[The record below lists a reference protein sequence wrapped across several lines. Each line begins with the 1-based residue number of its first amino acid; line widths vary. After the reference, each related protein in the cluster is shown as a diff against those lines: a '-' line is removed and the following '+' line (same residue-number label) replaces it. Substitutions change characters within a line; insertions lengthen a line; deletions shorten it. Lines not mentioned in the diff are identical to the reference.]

1 MIASAAVALLAAMG
15 IRIGITFVR
24 NRRLA
29 AARVRALL
37 PVLLFGIA
45 VQGLWMHRQPAPLEW
60 SVPGYPRSYLSQ
72 LMLKNGNDP
81 ELGMA
86 TLREIPVRVVHN
98 ALDDTGLLGQV
109 LLHRGIDEAWMSAA
123 VVGPLLLILLGWGY
137 SVWPSGG
144 GLHDWYFAA
153 YELIYL
159 LWPWRLE
166 PRFFFPECG
175 NEVFPTNSTA
185 GLLLL
190 VEWRASGRFFGKEQ
204 APLARCRMAAGV
216 RGAGDRCLVLDTGIW
231 DRPAHATWRPARR
244 DLIPDVV
251 ALGDCRGVDGMGEFR
266 LVGPNLSLAAM
277 FFPPARSP
285 ANNSD
290 ARLTTPRRSRGNRPD
305 YNGTGAADRTRAR
318 QHESQFRRELGPGGC

>member
-1 MIASAAVALLAAMG
+1 RTRRHRIVGASAPAPRDRRGMD
-15 IRIGITFVR
+15 VR
-24 NRRLA
+24 GGRGPTPPDPAGLEVFRLA
-29 AARVRALL
+29 VGRWSARLVYRRVWVHLFAL
-37 PVLLFGIA
+37 
-45 VQGLWMHRQPAPLEW
+45 
-60 SVPGYPRSYLSQ
+60 
-72 LMLKNGNDP
+72 
-81 ELGMA
+81 
-86 TLREIPVRVVHN
+86 
-98 ALDDTGLLGQV
+98 AL
-109 LLHRGIDEAWMSAA
+109 
-123 VVGPLLLILLGWGY
+123 
-137 SVWPSGG
+137 
-144 GLHDWYFAA
+144 
-153 YELIYL
+153 
-159 LWPWRLE
+159 
-166 PRFFFPECG
+166 ECG